1 MDAALGWI
9 GDLVRYLAQLF
20 PRLQL
25 VRATDRC
32 VKFTG
37 SRTREVG
44 PGLHVWWPL
53 VTEME
58 IHPVVRQVKSLPE
71 QKLQTSDGTTVVV
84 DAVLIFDIQD
94 LHTFIVENWEADDSL
109 EEVAQEAVLTVVM
122 EMSIDQLR
130 DPVHRKR
137 VNQRLTS
144 EAKKAL
150 RGFGVNTEKL
160 RLQSLAPGTV
170 LIHAGDNLAE
180 FSVGIAE

>member
-9 GDLVRYLAQLF
+9 GDLVRALAQF
-20 PRLQL
+20 VPRLQL

-37 SRTREVG
+37 PRTREVG
-44 PGLHVWWPL
+44 PGLHWWWPL

-71 QKLQTSDGTTVVV
+71 QKLETRDAVTVMV
-84 DAVLIFDIQD
+84 DAVLIFSIDD
-94 LHTFIVENWEADDSL
+94 LHTFIVKNYEAEDSL
-109 EEVAQEAVLTVVM
+109 EEVAQEAVLTVIG
-122 EMSIDQLR
+122 EMSMEQLR
-130 DPVHRKR
+130 TPEMRKR

-150 RGFGVNTEKL
+150 KGFGVSTEKL
-160 RLQSLAPGTV
+160 RLQSLAPGQV
-170 LIHAGDNLAE
+170 LIHAGDSLVSIGVE
-180 FSVGIAE
+180 M